1 MGKDFHVS
9 VTSDFHV
16 TVSNIPGD
24 LGQLGEQPFRWKRLL
39 ALALV
44 LTVAACSAGLLVADE
59 SLQKVIERAHK
70 VTASGGKGI
79 A

>member
-9 VTSDFHV
+9 VDDDFHV

-39 ALALV
+39 AMALV
-44 LTVAACSAGLLVADE
+44 LTTAACSAALLVTDE
-59 SLQKVIERAHK
+59 SLQKLIEKAHK
-70 VTASGGKGI
+70 VTTTGTKSSA
-79 A
+79 